1 MSGPVHYIG
10 VAAPDGQ
17 VMGYAWG
24 DSADVGWVD
33 RKASSIDAYKA
44 GLESYGAKV
53 RTARERG
60 VAPLD
65 VLDLLSREPGVGPV
79 TTAPDVDAIEE
90 LARTATPA
98 DDQRLI
104 AALDRDNAAAWREL
118 ADAFDALTDEDR
130 RVEWGGGQKNARGV
144 IQIPYPL
151 YSEALLR
158 AVNTLRG
165 VGVLEAEYRWSA
177 NPPPQLSPDGR
188 LSPADAV
195 RAAMM
200 LVLGE
205 RISDGIIDNAVKSG
219 LLDATVESLRTWY
232 EAERARTDTG
242 GTTPPQP
249 SAAPCTQQPGQGRRR
264 SPFSRFISAPFTLIW
279 NFVARRKIGKLPH
292 PAPAHPAPTLGCTA
306 NSPMPYVP
314 ETTTHATHD

>member
-1 MSGPVHYIG
+1 MPEPVRYIA

-24 DSADVGWVD
+24 DSADGGWVD
-33 RKASSIDAYKA
+33 RKASSRDAYTA
-44 GLESYGAKV
+44 GEEWYDAKV

-65 VLDLLSREPGVGPV
+65 VLDLLTREPGVGPV
-79 TTAPDVDAIEE
+79 TAAPDVAAIEE

-118 ADAFDALTDEDR
+118 AAAYDALTDEDR
-130 RVEWGGGQKNARGV
+130 DVKWGGGEKNARGV
-144 IQIPYPL
+144 IQMPYPL
-151 YSEALLR
+151 YSEALWR
-158 AVNTLRG
+158 AVHALRG
-165 VGVLEAEYRWSA
+165 IGVLTAEYRWSA
-177 NPPPQLSPDGR
+177 NPPPRLSPDGR

-195 RAAMM
+195 RAGMM

-205 RISDGIIDNAVKSG
+205 RVSDGIIDDAVKSG

-232 EAERARTDTG
+232 DTEG
-242 GTTPPQP
+242 ATPPSTNPYAQR
-249 SAAPCTQQPGQGRRR
+249 SGQGRR
-264 SPFSRFISAPFTLIW
+264 SPFSRFISQPFTVIRNLA
-279 NFVARRKIGKLPH
+279 ARRKISKLPR
-292 PAPAHPAPTLGCTA
+292 PAPGPPAPPPGCTA

>member
-1 MSGPVHYIG
+1 MSDPVHYIG

-33 RKASSIDAYKA
+33 RKASSRDAYKA
-44 GLESYGAKV
+44 GLEWYGANV
-53 RTARERG
+53 REARERG

-65 VLDLLSREPGVGPV
+65 LLDLLSREPGVGPV
-79 TTAPDVDAIEE
+79 TTAPDVAAIEE
-90 LARTATPA
+90 LAKVATPA

-130 RVEWGGGQKNARGV
+130 KVEWGGGQKNARGV
-144 IQIPYPL
+144 IQMPYPL

-232 EAERARTDTG
+232 EAERARTDTSA
-242 GTTPPQP
+242 TPYG
-249 SAAPCTQQPGQGRRR
+249 QQPGQGRW
-264 SPFSRFISAPFTLIW
+264 SPFSRFISAPFTAIW
-279 NFVARRKIGKLPH
+279 NFVARRKIGKPPH